1 MDDLRRLNDLCTDG
15 RMHWIAGER
24 AWSAEPTDV
33 LRALADEGFQEYK
46 QETTRSRRDRVP
58 SGGVWQGIDNRTGT
72 VASAIWVRRM
82 DASPL
87 VFIDFDGEP
96 FEGR

>member
-15 RMHWIAGER
+15 RMLWIAGER

-33 LRALADEGFQEYK
+33 LRALVDEGFQEYK

-82 DASPL
+82 HAPPL